1 MFHFFLARI
10 LILYNSL
17 MRLGL
22 VLDPVI
28 EAIAKQALVQKS
40 SLEAAGAI
48 VVATSSPGLIP
59 SLSLGAGW
67 SRGQYGFH
75 MDPCQTKLQHVWFC
89 ASVLFKL
96 QMSC

>member
-28 EAIAKQALVQKS
+28 EAIAKQALIQKS

-48 VVATSSPGLIP
+48 VVTAL
-59 SLSLGAGW
+59 
-67 SRGQYGFH
+67 
-75 MDPCQTKLQHVWFC
+75 K
-89 ASVLFKL
+89 
-96 QMSC
+96 